1 MSQQLLQVT
10 VISAS
15 GELEVA
21 VATDLTGGT
30 EAGSV
35 EFFKLRYGVMQ
46 VTSTLS
52 ELEFRLIY

>member
-1 MSQQLLQVT
+1 MLQVT

-52 ELEFRLIY
+52 ELEFRLIF